1 MKDICIIRAILPDI
15 FEAKQIARGLISN
28 KLAVSC
34 HITLIDSVYHWE
46 GTLVSEK
53 ETKLE
58 IITAEGLF
66 DKINEFIQHESS
78 YELTDVLEM
87 SSGVEAPQEIKNWV
101 LQNTI

>member
-1 MKDICIIRAILPDI
+1 MKDICIIRAILPDV

-34 HITLIDSVYHWE
+34 HITPIDSVYRWE
-46 GTLVSEK
+46 DTIVSEK

-58 IITAEGLF
+58 ILTVKGLF
-66 DKINEFIQHESS
+66 GKVNEFIQHESS
-78 YELTDVLEM
+78 YELTDVIEV
-87 SSGVEAPQEIKNWV
+87 SRGGQTSEEIKNWV